1 MFFLLFPNLDGSL
14 SNRLNVVFLCVLQWC
29 QSFSLQQGIKVRKLI
44 INCKD
49 GRPDVV
55 FLVGIET
62 RAGHG
67 RYRSTTIVTI
77 SPRFQLHNKSSYR
90 LLFAQKCLASTVT
103 DPLAKM
109 TYVEVIPECHMPFHW
124 PRLDRDQLL
133 QVLIQDVPDC
143 CWSGG
148 LRIDRNESMHVN
160 IRNVHGRM
168 YFLRMEV
175 VLQNA
180 SFFVIFTDADKMPPP
195 IRVDNFSEVS
205 VSFAQVACKE
215 TLRSV
220 VRAHTSIPYAWDQ
233 PTEAPVLHVVAPG
246 GVSCVYDMNCLG
258 AAHGLS
264 YDNFIYIAF
273 YGTFKK

>member
-1 MFFLLFPNLDGSL
+1 M
-14 SNRLNVVFLCVLQWC
+14 
-29 QSFSLQQGIKVRKLI
+29 RKLKVTS
-44 INCKD
+44 KD
-49 GRPDVV
+49 GRPDTV
-55 FLVGIET
+55 FLVGIEV

-67 RYRSTTIVTI
+67 RYRSTSIVTI

-90 LLFAQKCLASTVT
+90 LLFAQKCFATTVS
-103 DPLAKM
+103 DPLAKL
-109 TYVEVIPECHMPFHW
+109 TYLEVIPDCHMPYHW
-124 PRLDRDQLL
+124 PRLDREQLL

-160 IRNVHGRM
+160 VRNVHGRM

-175 VLQNA
+175 VLQNT

-205 VSFAQVACKE
+205 VTFAQAAYKDVV
-215 TLRSV
+215 RSV

-233 PTEAPVLHVVAPG
+233 PTEASALHVVGPG
-246 GVSCVYDMNCLG
+246 GVTCVYDMNSLG
-258 AAHGLS
+258 SAHGLT

-273 YGTFKK
+273 AGTFKK